1 MSSTPRAPI
10 RTCHE
15 LGVCNGRPSVGCT
28 CHRDA
33 QHHTID
39 TQHLPPGGYY
49 FAPGAIDNN
58 AGPRRS
64 KRRTG
69 LLRFAR
75 DCIVLLAVAGLIGF
89 AAGVLQAKGWPL

>member
-15 LGVCNGRPSVGCT
+15 LGVCNGRPGVGCT
-28 CHRDA
+28 CNRDA
-33 QHHTID
+33 
-39 TQHLPPGGYY
+39 QHLPPGGYY

>member
-10 RTCHE
+10 RSCHE

-28 CHRDA
+28 CNRDA
-33 QHHTID
+33 QHNTES
-39 TQHLPPGGYY
+39 LPPDGFY
-49 FAPGAIDNN
+49 FAPGAIGG
-58 AGPRRS
+58 GPRRS